1 MFAAAG
7 YQDDLNAFDAA
18 GGDRA
23 AQLTAIGE
31 EFIAALCAIGDD
43 ADVRSTI
50 DRYRQAGATNPILT
64 GIRGTDFAA
73 SLRAAVAQDR
83 ITSEA

>member
-18 GGDRA
+18 DGDRPA
-23 AQLTAIGE
+23 AAIGE